1 MSITVRMRIM
11 RIFIYALNYSPEP
24 IGIPVYTAGMAKWLV
39 ARQNWSVT
47 VRTGTPHYPWWSIHP
62 DYSKRNTAFGSMDE
76 ILEGVKVERVRHY
89 IPSLP
94 LTGLKRIRLDA
105 SWIIATMWR
114 SWFTKNKPQALVVVS
129 PPFFCGILGVF
140 LSWHWRI
147 PIIYHVQDL
156 QVDAALE
163 LKLLP
168 SWMGWILLRCE
179 KFILQH
185 VDLVTTISAGMAR
198 RISSKGPTRNPVQL
212 FPNWVNPKVMEQ
224 NGQTEHFRAQWKA
237 GAGLVIMY
245 SGNLGAKQGLDV
257 LIDAIALLPLTIPFL
272 VIIAGTGPERVEL
285 ERKVNQRTLSRIQF
299 QDLIDVDQ
307 LGDFLRA
314 ADIHVIPQ
322 RRAAA
327 GLVMPSKL
335 LNIMA
340 VGRPV
345 IVTAE
350 FGTDLANMVNES
362 RGGLVVEPESPTAL
376 AHALEQLMS
385 NRQQRE
391 DCGDAARNY
400 ILSRY
405 TIDRVV
411 ETFARSV
418 STIVHRHQR
427 GRSERITNRRP

>member
-1 MSITVRMRIM
+1 MDLAV
-11 RIFIYALNYSPEP
+11 YAINYAPEP
-24 IGIPVYTAGMAKWLV
+24 IGIPVYTSGMAKWLV
-39 ARQNWSVT
+39 ASQDWKVT

-62 DYSKRNTAFGSMDE
+62 VYAKKNTAFGSMDE
-76 ILEGVKVERVRHY
+76 MLDGVRVERVLHY

-94 LTGLKRIRLDA
+94 LTGLKRMRLDA
-105 SWIIATMWR
+105 SWIMAILWR
-114 SWFTKNKPQALVVVS
+114 SFFTKKKPKALIVVA
-129 PPFFCGILGVF
+129 PPFFGGLLGIY
-140 LSWHWRI
+140 LSWFWRI
-147 PIIYHVQDL
+147 PIVYHVQDL
-156 QVDAALE
+156 QVDAALG

-179 KFILQH
+179 KFILRH
-185 VDLVTTISAGMAR
+185 VDLVTTISVAMAR

-212 FPNWVNPKVMEQ
+212 FPNWVNPQVMEP
-224 NGQTEHFRAQWKA
+224 GGRAEHFREQWQA
-237 GAGLVIMY
+237 GGDLVVMY

-257 LIDAIALLPLTIPFL
+257 LLDAIELLPLTISFR
-272 VIIAGTGPERVEL
+272 VVIAGAGPERTDLENKVRRRALLRVQFHDLVE
-285 ERKVNQRTLSRIQF
+285 V
-299 QDLIDVDQ
+299 DL

-345 IVTAE
+345 IVTADV
-350 FGTDLANMVNES
+350 GTDLANVIDES
-362 RGGLVVEPESPTAL
+362 RGGIRVEPESPAAL
-376 AHALEQLMS
+376 AHALEQFLS
-385 NRQQRE
+385 NREQRV
-391 DCGDAARNY
+391 DCGNAALKY

-411 ETFARSV
+411 GTFARRV
-418 STIVHRHQR
+418 SACVDHHQR
-427 GRSERITNRRP
+427 VRSERTVNQRP